1 MLNPGTSKTFQDYAD
16 MVFTPYVSSQ
26 LDITNRVDVI
36 WDVYKP
42 DSFKSTARERRGKE
56 VQTQLLPTTV
66 IPQNWK
72 NLLLVDDNKTELY
85 LFLAQ
90 QVTIITTKEGAA

>member
-1 MLNPGTSKTFQDYAD
+1 MPLLLNYFKLSDGAAILQMLNPGTSKTFKEYAD

-26 LDITNRVDVI
+26 LDIANRVDVI

-42 DSFKSTARERRGKE
+42 DSLKSTAREKRGKG
-56 VQTQLLPTTV
+56 VLRQVLPTTV

-72 NLLLVDDNKTELY
+72 GKLP
-85 LFLAQ
+85 AC
-90 QVTIITTKEGAA
+90 GR